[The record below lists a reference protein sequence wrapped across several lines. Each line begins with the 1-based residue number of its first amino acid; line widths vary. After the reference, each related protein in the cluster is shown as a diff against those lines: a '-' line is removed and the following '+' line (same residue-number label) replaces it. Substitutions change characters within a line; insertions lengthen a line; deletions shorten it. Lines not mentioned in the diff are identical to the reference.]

1 VQLRGRLGSPRVE
14 LGVDRVRAGH
24 WSLRFPAGTSSSEGT
39 HAAVHRRGLGVVKRK
54 KCEGLSVNVRETRE

>member
-1 VQLRGRLGSPRVE
+1 VE